1 MRGNTTRIILNE
13 RLTAANRSKLT
24 NKHYSPKAH
33 FNHSN
38 NKNSL
43 TNNILSNSPIL
54 HSYTK
59 SNGNNNSSK
68 NVPNNIMNLNTN
80 LLRFNTSSSN
90 STNNTD
96 NLKVAI
102 RVRPPLPREIE
113 KNLPF
118 RAITL
123 VSKENHTCS
132 LVEYLGVELDEE
144 KRQKE
149 WISNPQLFQLHR
161 FTFDE
166 VFDINTSQDEVF
178 NISAKPAVISVL
190 EGYNSTIFAY
200 GQTGTGKTFTMEG
213 FTYNNM
219 DNKRGI
225 IPRTIECIFSYIE
238 SNSNKDTKFII
249 RAAYL
254 QIYNEMISDLLKPE
268 NSNKNLSIRE
278 DKKKGLYVDGLSE
291 WAVRNPSD
299 IYALLERG
307 ATCREVSNTFMN
319 DVSSRSHAVFMITV
333 EQLISKTGKQITKI
347 GKLNLVDLA
356 GSERTRITGAT
367 GKQLQESIKINKSL
381 SALGNVINALT
392 DTKERKHI
400 PYRDSKLTRLLEDSL
415 GGNCKTTMIATISPA
430 QCSFNESLSTLNF
443 AKRAKNIK
451 NRPVINEDIDHN
463 GLIHQY
469 ENELKKIRKE
479 LEEKNKIIELNEEI
493 LKLKNREE
501 KEKIDAIKAYE
512 QTSRQLLIEREEKQK
527 LENKIQLM
535 NLQMIKGGE
544 KIEETPQFKNAL
556 QEMEKDFEKRIL
568 EIKKE
573 KEQFEDSKSQVE
585 AYNKLLYQ
593 QRDIMNS
600 LSISLNEKEET
611 INDLIKTKNELENT
625 ILELNNIL
633 KIKSQYII
641 DLEKILDNNKI
652 KHKEYSKL
660 NMNNSKLN
668 NSNNSNNNNIN
679 TNNINIINNFNKF
692 ISTNKKAHYIPYEI
706 EQNGKEYISKAMP
719 LLTSEEKIKELNDI
733 VKYKNKEI
741 FLLKKVSEKCFG
753 LGLGENKSEND
764 LKKKIKE
771 LQLENIKLQ
780 NDLKENNQMIN
791 LQRKENQSLEEH
803 YTTIEKIFQRTE
815 KENLELINIK
825 EKIISNLE
833 QIIKKI
839 DNEQYNFDEK
849 KNFAQLIRTDLVYI
863 FQIILNSNNSKNSA
877 NDIKEKGNGKLN
889 LNLKLNIND
898 NNNIINNNYNFEDQV
913 IKTEAN
919 VINKTNK
926 KLSSEM
932 VLKDTKELFKKNSL
946 EDFFSNDKR
955 NNNKS
960 INEKKGKEFTEKN
973 NIKSIHDY
981 KNSAGGNFH
990 YKNNNSNTGN
1000 KIESKNSKK
1009 NPFEQSL
1016 INKDNK
1022 KNKK

>member
-1 MRGNTTRIILNE
+1 M
-13 RLTAANRSKLT
+13 
-24 NKHYSPKAH
+24 
-33 FNHSN
+33 
-38 NKNSL
+38 
-43 TNNILSNSPIL
+43 
-54 HSYTK
+54 
-59 SNGNNNSSK
+59 
-68 NVPNNIMNLNTN
+68 
-80 LLRFNTSSSN
+80 
-90 STNNTD
+90 
-96 NLKVAI
+96 
-102 RVRPPLPREIE
+102 
-113 KNLPF
+113 
-118 RAITL
+118 
-123 VSKENHTCS
+123 
-132 LVEYLGVELDEE
+132 
-144 KRQKE
+144 
-149 WISNPQLFQLHR
+149 
-161 FTFDE
+161 
-166 VFDINTSQDEVF
+166 
-178 NISAKPAVISVL
+178 
-190 EGYNSTIFAY
+190 
-200 GQTGTGKTFTMEG
+200 
-213 FTYNNM
+213 
-219 DNKRGI
+219 
-225 IPRTIECIFSYIE
+225 
-238 SNSNKDTKFII
+238 
-249 RAAYL
+249 
-254 QIYNEMISDLLKPE
+254 
-268 NSNKNLSIRE
+268 
-278 DKKKGLYVDGLSE
+278 
-291 WAVRNPSD
+291 
-299 IYALLERG
+299 
-307 ATCREVSNTFMN
+307 
-319 DVSSRSHAVFMITV
+319 
-333 EQLISKTGKQITKI
+333 
-347 GKLNLVDLA
+347 
-356 GSERTRITGAT
+356 
-367 GKQLQESIKINKSL
+367 
-381 SALGNVINALT
+381 
-392 DTKERKHI
+392 
-400 PYRDSKLTRLLEDSL
+400 
-415 GGNCKTTMIATISPA
+415 
-430 QCSFNESLSTLNF
+430 
-443 AKRAKNIK
+443 
-451 NRPVINEDIDHN
+451 INEDIDHN

-573 KEQFEDSKSQVE
+573 KEQIEDSKSQVE

-600 LSISLNEKEET
+600 LSMTLNEKEEA
-611 INDLIKTKNELENT
+611 INDLIKNKAELEKT
-625 ILELNNIL
+625 IIEMNKVL
-633 KIKSQYII
+633 KIKDQYII
-641 DLEKILDNNKI
+641 ELEKILDNNKI

-660 NMNNSKLN
+660 DINNIMF
-668 NSNNSNNNNIN
+668 NNNIN
-679 TNNINIINNFNKF
+679 NGININNNLNK
-692 ISTNKKAHYIPYEI
+692 IVINKKAHYIPYQL
-706 EQNGKEYISKAMP
+706 EQNGKEFITKAMP

-741 FLLKKVSEKCFG
+741 FLLKKVSEKC
-753 LGLGENKSEND
+753 LGLTENLDEND
-764 LKKKIKE
+764 LRKKIKE
-771 LQLENIKLQ
+771 LQTENIKLQ

-919 VINKTNK
+919 VTNKTNK

-960 INEKKGKEFTEKN
+960 INEKKGKEFTQKN

-981 KNSAGGNFH
+981 KNSAGGNLH

-1009 NPFEQSL
+1009 NPFEQYL
-1016 INKDNK
+1016 QNKDNK

>member
-1 MRGNTTRIILNE
+1 MITTKIILNE
-13 RLTAANRSKLT
+13 RLTTANKSKIT

-43 TNNILSNSPIL
+43 TNNLLSNSSIL
-54 HSYTK
+54 HTYTK
-59 SNGNNNSSK
+59 SNGNNNA
-68 NVPNNIMNLNTN
+68 NNNPPNNNNNNTN
-80 LLRFNTSSSN
+80 NNLSRFNTN
-90 STNNTD
+90 STNGNNTD

-149 WISNPQLFQLHR
+149 WVSNPQLFQLHR

-166 VFDINTSQDEVF
+166 VFDINTSQEEVF

-190 EGYNSTIFAY
+190 EGYNSTVFAY

-219 DNKRGI
+219 DNTRGI

-278 DKKKGLYVDGLSE
+278 DKKKGLYVDDLSE

-333 EQLISKTGKQITKI
+333 EQLISKAGKQITKI

-443 AKRAKNIK
+443 ARRAKNIK

-573 KEQFEDSKSQVE
+573 KEQIEDSKSQVE

-600 LSISLNEKEET
+600 LSMTLNEKEEV
-611 INDLIKTKNELENT
+611 INELIKNKAELENA
-625 ILELNNIL
+625 IIEINNIL
-633 KIKSQYII
+633 KTKDQYILE
-641 DLEKILDNNKI
+641 LEKILDNNKI

-660 NMNNSKLN
+660 DINNTKF
-668 NSNNSNNNNIN
+668 NNNIN
-679 TNNINIINNFNKF
+679 NNININNNFNK
-692 ISTNKKAHYIPYEI
+692 IVINKKAHYIPYEI
-706 EQNGKEYISKAMP
+706 EQNGKEYFNSAMP

-741 FLLKKVSEKCFG
+741 YLLKKVSEKC
-753 LGLGENKSEND
+753 LGLTDNQSEND
-764 LKKKIKE
+764 LKRKIKE
-771 LQLENIKLQ
+771 LQLENINLQ
-780 NDLKENNQMIN
+780 NELKEHNQMII

-803 YTTIEKIFQRTE
+803 YNTIEKIFQRTE

-833 QIIKKI
+833 KIIKKI
-839 DNEQYNFDEK
+839 DNEQYIFDEK

-863 FQIILNSNNSKNSA
+863 FQIILNSNNSS
-877 NDIKEKGNGKLN
+877 NDGNELSEKENGKLT
-889 LNLKLNIND
+889 LKININD
-898 NNNIINNNYNFEDQV
+898 DNNLRNNNMNFEEQ
-913 IKTEAN
+913 IIRTETN
-919 VINKTNK
+919 VGNKPNK
-926 KLSSEM
+926 KISSEFL
-932 VLKDTKELFKKNSL
+932 LKDIKNIFKKNSL
-946 EDFFSNDKR
+946 EDFFENEKKNMTR
-955 NNNKS
+955 N
-960 INEKKGKEFTEKN
+960 INEKKHKESSQKN

-981 KNSAGGNFH
+981 KNSAGNAH
-990 YKNNNSNTGN
+990 YKNSNNNNIWNKLDNKNT
-1000 KIESKNSKK
+1000 KK
-1009 NPFEQSL
+1009 NPFEHSS
-1016 INKDNK
+1016 INKENK

>member
-13 RLTAANRSKLT
+13 RISANNRSKIN

-33 FNHSN
+33 FTHSN
-38 NKNSL
+38 NKNSP
-43 TNNILSNSPIL
+43 TNNLLLKSQIL

-59 SNGNNNSSK
+59 SNGNTNN
-68 NVPNNIMNLNTN
+68 NPNMNNTRNYSPRSNLN
-80 LLRFNTSSSN
+80 
-90 STNNTD
+90 STGNNNTH
-96 NLKVAI
+96 NLRVSI

-123 VSKENHTCS
+123 ISKENHTVS
-132 LVEYLGVELDEE
+132 LVEYLGGELDEA
-144 KRQKE
+144 KRQLE
-149 WISNPQLFQLHR
+149 WVSNPNLFQLHR

-166 VFDINTSQDEVF
+166 VFDLDTSQEEVF
-178 NISAKPAVISVL
+178 ETSAKPAVISVL

-213 FTYNNM
+213 FTYDNM
-219 DNKRGI
+219 DKTRGI
-225 IPRTIECIFSYIE
+225 IPRTIESIFSFIE
-238 SNSNKDTKFII
+238 SNSNKNTKFII

-278 DKKKGLYVDGLSE
+278 DKQKGLYVDDLSE

-299 IYALLERG
+299 IYTLLERG

-333 EQLISKTGKQITKI
+333 EQLINKTGKQMTKI

-356 GSERTRITGAT
+356 GSERTRITGTT

-392 DTKERKHI
+392 DTKERRKHI

-430 QCSFNESLSTLNF
+430 HCSFNETLSTLNF

-501 KEKIDAIKAYE
+501 KEKINAIKAYE
-512 QTSRQLLIEREEKQK
+512 QTSRQLLLEREEKQK

-556 QEMEKDFEKRIL
+556 QEMEKDFEKKIL

-600 LSISLNEKEET
+600 LASTLNEKEEL
-611 INDLIKTKNELENT
+611 INDLIRNKNDLENA
-625 ILELNNIL
+625 IIKMNNII
-633 KIKSQYII
+633 KIKDKYII
-641 DLEKILDNNKI
+641 DLEKLLDNNKI
-652 KHKEYSKL
+652 KYKEYSKIDI
-660 NMNNSKLN
+660 NNNYNINLINVKKILN
-668 NSNNSNNNNIN
+668 N
-679 TNNINIINNFNKF
+679 
-692 ISTNKKAHYIPYEI
+692 KKTYIPYEI
-706 EQNGKEYISKAMP
+706 EQNGKEYMNKAMP
-719 LLTSEEKIKELNDI
+719 LLSSEEKIKELNDI

-741 FLLKKVSEKCFG
+741 ILLKKVSEKC
-753 LGLGENKSEND
+753 LSLSDNSNEND

-771 LQLENIKLQ
+771 LQTENIKLQ
-780 NDLKENNQMIN
+780 NDLKESNQMII

-833 QIIKKI
+833 KIIKKI
-839 DNEQYNFDEK
+839 DNERCNVDN
-849 KNFAQLIRTDLVYI
+849 KNYSQLIRTDLIYI
-863 FQIILNSNNSKNSA
+863 FQIILNNNEINEK
-877 NDIKEKGNGKLN
+877 DKENGII
-889 LNLKLNIND
+889 NLKININD
-898 NNNIINNNYNFEDQV
+898 DNNTINNNNINLEEQV
-913 IKTEAN
+913 IKTESN
-919 VINKTNK
+919 IINKPNK
-926 KLSSEM
+926 KISSELL
-932 VLKDTKELFKKNSL
+932 LKDTKDIFQKKSL
-946 EDFFSNDKR
+946 DDFFA
-955 NNNKS
+955 
-960 INEKKGKEFTEKN
+960 NEKKNMKKSKEYFQKN

-990 YKNNNSNTGN
+990 YKNSNNNIN
-1000 KIESKNSKK
+1000 KYDNKNSKK
-1009 NPFEQSL
+1009 NPFEQPL
-1016 INKDNK
+1016 INKDNR

>member
-1 MRGNTTRIILNE
+1 MKGNTTRIILNE
-13 RLTAANRSKLT
+13 RITSFNNSKFNNR
-24 NKHYSPKAH
+24 HYSPKAH

-43 TNNILSNSPIL
+43 TNNLILKSPIL
-54 HSYTK
+54 HTYTK
-59 SNGNNNSSK
+59 SNGKTNSTNINNINNNSSRS
-68 NVPNNIMNLNTN
+68 NTN
-80 LLRFNTSSSN
+80 STGSN
-90 STNNTD
+90 NVD

-118 RAITL
+118 RAITV
-123 VSKENHTCS
+123 VSKENHTLS
-132 LVEYLGVELDEE
+132 LVEYLGGELDEA
-144 KRQKE
+144 KRQQE
-149 WISNPQLFQLHR
+149 WVSNPKLFQYHR

-166 VFDINTSQDEVF
+166 VFDKDTSQEEIF
-178 NISAKPAVISVL
+178 NISAKPAVNSVL

-219 DNKRGI
+219 DNTRGI
-225 IPRTIECIFSYIE
+225 IPRTIENIFSYIE
-238 SNSNKDTKFII
+238 SNSNKNTKFII

-268 NSNKNLSIRE
+268 SSNKNLSIRE
-278 DKKKGLYVDGLSE
+278 DKHKGLYVDNLSE
-291 WAVRNPSD
+291 WAVRSPSD
-299 IYALLERG
+299 IYTLLERG
-307 ATCREVSNTFMN
+307 ATSREVSNTFMN

-333 EQLISKTGKQITKI
+333 EQLISSVKSGKQITKI

-430 QCSFNESLSTLNF
+430 HCSFNESLSTLNF
-443 AKRAKNIK
+443 ARRAKNIK
-451 NRPVINEDIDHN
+451 NRPVINEDIDHI

-493 LKLKNREE
+493 LKIKNKEE

-527 LENKIQLM
+527 LETKIELM
-535 NLQMIKGGE
+535 NLQMIKGGQ

-556 QEMEKDFEKRIL
+556 QEMEKDFRKKIL

-573 KEQFEDSKSQVE
+573 KEQIEDSKNQVE

-600 LSISLNEKEET
+600 LSSSLNEKEEI
-611 INDLIKTKNELENT
+611 INDLTKNKLQLETT
-625 ILELNNIL
+625 IIELNNII
-633 KIKSQYII
+633 KIKDKYIQ
-641 DLEKILDNNKI
+641 DLEKLLDSNKI
-652 KHKEYSKL
+652 KYEEYSKI
-660 NMNNSKLN
+660 NTAKIENINKIK
-668 NSNNSNNNNIN
+668 NNNIN
-679 TNNINIINNFNKF
+679 DIKKLITNNRK
-692 ISTNKKAHYIPYEI
+692 TYIPYEI
-706 EQNGKEYISKAMP
+706 EQNGKEYVSRAMP
-719 LLTSEEKIKELNDI
+719 LLSSEEKIKELNDI

-741 FLLKKVSEKCFG
+741 ILLKKVSEKC
-753 LGLGENKSEND
+753 LGLNENLNEND

-771 LQLENIKLQ
+771 LQMENIKLQ
-780 NDLKENNQMIN
+780 NELKESNQMIT

-803 YTTIEKIFQRTE
+803 FTTIERIFQRTE
-815 KENLELINIK
+815 KENLKLISIK

-833 QIIKKI
+833 KIIKKI
-839 DNEQYNFDEK
+839 DNELYYGDK
-849 KNFAQLIRTDLVYI
+849 KNYSQLIRTDLIYI
-863 FQIILNSNNSKNSA
+863 FQIILNNNNNYINEENREENRKINL
-877 NDIKEKGNGKLN
+877 KLN
-889 LNLKLNIND
+889 LNENNLNLNYLNETQKLT
-898 NNNIINNNYNFEDQV
+898 
-913 IKTEAN
+913 IKTESS
-919 VINKTNK
+919 VSNKPNK
-926 KLSSEM
+926 KISSELL
-932 VLKDTKELFKKNSL
+932 LKDTKNIFKKNSL
-946 EDFFSNDKR
+946 EDFFSYG
-955 NNNKS
+955 NNTTKNSNINKT
-960 INEKKGKEFTEKN
+960 INEKRSKEIIKKN
-973 NIKSIHDY
+973 TKSFHDS
-981 KNSAGGNFH
+981 KNSAGSSFH
-990 YKNNNSNTGN
+990 YKNNNNINTGN
-1000 KIESKNSKK
+1000 KLENKNSKK
-1009 NPFEQSL
+1009 NPFEQPL
-1016 INKDNK
+1016 VNKDNK